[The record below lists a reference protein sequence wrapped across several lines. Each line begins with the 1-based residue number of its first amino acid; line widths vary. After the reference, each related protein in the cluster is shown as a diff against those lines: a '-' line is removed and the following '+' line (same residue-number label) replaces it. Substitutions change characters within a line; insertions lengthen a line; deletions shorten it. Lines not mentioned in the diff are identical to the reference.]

1 MELCLE
7 RKMDRFGE
15 KVNCNPTVKLKKKE
29 SYPIVVYGNPILKKE
44 AEDIEKDEIDIKQL
58 VADMF
63 ETMYHARGCGLAAPQ
78 IGKSINIF
86 VIDTTEMEDDPN
98 ITPVKQAFINAEITD
113 RTGTDEMFKEGCLSV
128 PGINEDVIRKSTI
141 TITYLDEDF
150 VEHTQTFDGMP
161 ARVIQHEYDH
171 IMGKTFIDRLSP
183 FKRTLLKGKL
193 KDIIYGRMR
202 TFYRTKPNK

>member
-1 MELCLE
+1 MI
-7 RKMDRFGE
+7 
-15 KVNCNPTVKLKKKE
+15 
-29 SYPIVVYGNPILKKE
+29 YPIVVYGNPILKKE

-161 ARVIQHEYDH
+161 ARVIPHEYDH

>member
-1 MELCLE
+1 MI
-7 RKMDRFGE
+7 
-15 KVNCNPTVKLKKKE
+15 
-29 SYPIVVYGNPILKKE
+29 YPIVVYGNPILKKE

-98 ITPVKQAFINAEITD
+98 VTPVKQAFINAEITD

>member
-1 MELCLE
+1 MI
-7 RKMDRFGE
+7 
-15 KVNCNPTVKLKKKE
+15 
-29 SYPIVVYGNPILKKE
+29 YPIVVYGNPILKKE

-193 KDIIYGRMR
+193 KDIIYGRTR

>member
-1 MELCLE
+1 MI
-7 RKMDRFGE
+7 
-15 KVNCNPTVKLKKKE
+15 
-29 SYPIVVYGNPILKKE
+29 YPIVVYGNPILKKE

>member
-1 MELCLE
+1 MI
-7 RKMDRFGE
+7 
-15 KVNCNPTVKLKKKE
+15 
-29 SYPIVVYGNPILKKE
+29 YPIVVYGNPILKKE

-171 IMGKTFIDRLSP
+171 LI
-183 FKRTLLKGKL
+183 GKL
-193 KDIIYGRMR
+193 YIDYISDNNFFKKMR
-202 TFYRTKPNK
+202 SMSSK

>member
-1 MELCLE
+1 MI
-7 RKMDRFGE
+7 
-15 KVNCNPTVKLKKKE
+15 
-29 SYPIVVYGNPILKKE
+29 YPIVVYGNPILKKE

-141 TITYLDEDF
+141 TISYLDEDF

>member
-1 MELCLE
+1 MI
-7 RKMDRFGE
+7 
-15 KVNCNPTVKLKKKE
+15 
-29 SYPIVVYGNPILKKE
+29 YPIVVYGNPILKKE

-86 VIDTTEMEDDPN
+86 VIDTTVMEDDPN

>member
-1 MELCLE
+1 MI
-7 RKMDRFGE
+7 
-15 KVNCNPTVKLKKKE
+15 
-29 SYPIVVYGNPILKKE
+29 YPIVVYGNPILKKE

-128 PGINEDVIRKSTI
+128 PGISEDVIRKSTI

>member
-1 MELCLE
+1 MI
-7 RKMDRFGE
+7 
-15 KVNCNPTVKLKKKE
+15 
-29 SYPIVVYGNPILKKE
+29 YPIVVYGNPILKKE

-113 RTGTDEMFKEGCLSV
+113 RTGTYEMFKEGCLSV

-193 KDIIYGRMR
+193 KDIIYGRTR

>member
-1 MELCLE
+1 MI
-7 RKMDRFGE
+7 
-15 KVNCNPTVKLKKKE
+15 
-29 SYPIVVYGNPILKKE
+29 YPFVVYGNPILKKE

-98 ITPVKQAFINAEITD
+98 VTPVKQAFINAEITD

>member
-1 MELCLE
+1 MI
-7 RKMDRFGE
+7 
-15 KVNCNPTVKLKKKE
+15 
-29 SYPIVVYGNPILKKE
+29 YPIVVYGNPILKKE

-98 ITPVKQAFINAEITD
+98 VTPVKQAFINAEITD
-113 RTGTDEMFKEGCLSV
+113 RTGTDELFKEGCLSV
-128 PGINEDVIRKSTI
+128 PGINEDVVRKSTI

>member
-1 MELCLE
+1 MI
-7 RKMDRFGE
+7 
-15 KVNCNPTVKLKKKE
+15 
-29 SYPIVVYGNPILKKE
+29 YPIVVYGNPILKKE
-44 AEDIEKDEIDIKQL
+44 AEDIEKDGIDIKQL

-98 ITPVKQAFINAEITD
+98 VTPVKQAFINAEITD

>member
-1 MELCLE
+1 MI
-7 RKMDRFGE
+7 
-15 KVNCNPTVKLKKKE
+15 
-29 SYPIVVYGNPILKKE
+29 YPIVVYGNPILKKE
-44 AEDIEKDEIDIKQL
+44 AEDIEKYEIDIKQL